1 MKKLEGQS
9 LQEHVLKDQEV
20 FVGLEDSKKSWK
32 ICCRSGGI
40 IVKETSMPAQYE
52 NLRNFFYNKF
62 PDCRIN
68 VIYEAGFKGFGL
80 YDLLTADGWN
90 CIITPPHT
98 VTEEK
103 CQRQKN
109 DKIDASR
116 LSKVLETNDYKK
128 CWVPDKELR
137 EDRQVARTYGQIQ
150 RDITRV
156 RNRIR
161 KTLEFHGIDDY
172 NTAGKWSEKKYREMR
187 EVLKTMG
194 ISKSLGY
201 SVEILYQ
208 ELDMLLGFKKDIL
221 KHLKE
226 LGQTERYE
234 KSVKLLKTVPGIG
247 ELTAIRLILEWGNI
261 ERFKTKEEFA
271 KFLGLI
277 PGEYSTGENERK
289 GHITKQG
296 NRYVRSWLIES
307 AWVAIRHDPV
317 LLDKFRRVGRNNKFK
332 KVAITAV
339 ARVLAMRIRAVLLK
353 GEPYVIGLVSTG

>member
-1 MKKLEGQS
+1 MKNSQELNV
-9 LQEHVLKDQEV
+9 QEHILKNQEI

-32 ICCRSGGI
+32 ICVRSGGV

-52 NLRNFFYNKF
+52 MLRNFFYNKF
-62 PDCRIN
+62 PGCKIN
-68 VIYEAGFKGFGL
+68 VIYEAGFKGFNL
-80 YDLLTADGWN
+80 YDQITSDGWN
-90 CIITPPHT
+90 CVVTPPHT

-109 DKIDASR
+109 DKIDARR
-116 LSKVLETNDYKK
+116 LAKVLENGDYKK
-128 CWVPDKELR
+128 CWIPDKELR
-137 EDRQVARTYGQIQ
+137 EDRQVARVYGQIQ
-150 RDITRV
+150 CDITRV
-156 RNRIR
+156 CNRIR

-172 NTAGKWSEKKYREMR
+172 STAGRWTKRNYIDMR
-187 EVLKTMG
+187 EELKRMD
-194 ISKSLGY
+194 ISSSLAY
-201 SVEILYQ
+201 SFEILYQ
-208 ELDMLLGFKKDIL
+208 ELDMLWELRKDIL
-221 KHLKE
+221 KQLKE
-226 LGQTERYE
+226 LGESERYQ

-247 ELTAIRLILEWGNI
+247 DLTAIRLTLEWGKLQ
-261 ERFKTKEEFA
+261 RFKTRKEFA

-277 PGEYSTGENERK
+277 PWDYSTGENEKK

-339 ARVLAMRIRAVLLK
+339 ARMLAMRIRAVLLK
-353 GEPYVIGLVSTG
+353 EEPYIIGLVSG

>member
-1 MKKLEGQS
+1 MKT
-9 LQEHVLKDQEV
+9 LQEYILKNQEI

-32 ICCRSGGI
+32 ICVRSGGV
-40 IVKETSMPAQYE
+40 IVKEISMPAQYE
-52 NLRNFFYNKF
+52 ILRNFFKNKF
-62 PDCRIN
+62 PDCKIN

-80 YDLLTADGWN
+80 YDQLTADGRN
-90 CIITPPHT
+90 CIVTPPHT

-109 DKIDASR
+109 DKIDARR
-116 LSKVLETNDYKK
+116 LSKVLENNDYKK
-128 CWVPDKELR
+128 CWIPDKELR
-137 EDRQVARTYGQIQ
+137 EDRQIARVYGQIQ

-156 RNRIR
+156 CNRIR

-172 NTAGKWSEKKYREMR
+172 STAGNWTKKNYRDMR
-187 EVLKTMG
+187 EILKTMD
-194 ISKSLGY
+194 ISRSLIY

-208 ELDMLLGFKKDIL
+208 ELDKLWELKKNIL
-221 KHLKE
+221 KQLKE

-247 ELTAIRLILEWGNI
+247 YLTAIRLTLEWGDI
-261 ERFKTKEEFA
+261 HRFKTRKEFA

-277 PGEYSTGENERK
+277 PGDYSTGEIERK

-296 NRYVRSWLIES
+296 NRYVRSWLVES

-317 LLDKFRRVGRNNKFK
+317 LLDKFRRVSRNNKIRK
-332 KVAITAV
+332 IAITAV
-339 ARVLAMRIRAVLLK
+339 ARMLAMRIRAVLLK
-353 GEPYVIGLVSTG
+353 EEPYIIGLVEG

>member
-1 MKKLEGQS
+1 MKT
-9 LQEHVLKDQEV
+9 LQGKRIQEYILKNQEI

-32 ICCRSGGI
+32 ICVRSGGV

-52 NLRNFFYNKF
+52 NLKNFFKNKF
-62 PDCRIN
+62 PDCKIN
-68 VIYEAGFKGFGL
+68 VIYEAGFKGFNL
-80 YDLLTADGWN
+80 YDQITADGWN
-90 CIITPPHT
+90 CVVTPPHT
-98 VTEEK
+98 VTDEK

-109 DKIDASR
+109 DRIDARR
-116 LSKVLETNDYKK
+116 LAKVLENNDYKK
-128 CWVPDKELR
+128 CWVPGKKLR
-137 EDRQVARTYGQIQ
+137 EDRQIARTYGQIQ

-161 KTLEFHGIDDY
+161 KTLEFHGIDGY
-172 NTAGKWSEKKYREMR
+172 KTAGKWTEKKYRDMR
-187 EVLKTMG
+187 ENLKTMD
-194 ISKSLGY
+194 ISRSLAY

-208 ELDMLLGFKKDIL
+208 ELDKLCELKKDIL
-221 KHLKE
+221 KQLKE
-226 LGQTERYE
+226 LSKTERYQ
-234 KSVKLLKTVPGIG
+234 KSVELLMTVPGIG
-247 ELTAIRLILEWGNI
+247 FLTAIRLTLEWGNL

-296 NRYVRSWLIES
+296 NRYVRSWLVES

-317 LLDKFRRVGRNNKFK
+317 LLDKFRRIGRNNKS

-339 ARVLAMRIRAVLLK
+339 ARMLAMRIRAVLLK
-353 GEPYVIGLVSTG
+353 EEPYVIGLVEG